1 MTSRAPK
8 QWVLTKN
15 ETINTYESWKQNIQY
30 VLSLDAS
37 FAPFLAEG
45 SSWEKKTRNNNEER
59 RKTNDERQRKK
70 EERRHYMR
78 TR

>member
-37 FAPFLAEG
+37 FAPFHHG
-45 SSWEKKTRNNNEER
+45 R
-59 RKTNDERQRKK
+59 RKQEIIQHAEAYKT
-70 EERRHYMR
+70 
-78 TR
+78 TP